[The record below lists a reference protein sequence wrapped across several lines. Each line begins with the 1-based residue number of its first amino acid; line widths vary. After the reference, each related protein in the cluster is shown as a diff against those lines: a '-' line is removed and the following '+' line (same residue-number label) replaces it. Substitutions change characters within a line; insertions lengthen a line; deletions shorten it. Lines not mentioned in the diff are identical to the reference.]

1 MFMEPTTTKK
11 CHGPKAIGA
20 IDPVGTALPGVGM
33 QGSNVLRMSGK

>member
-33 QGSNVLRMSGK
+33 KGVKVVGMHTI